1 MFQKSALPGYP
12 PTPRLCC
19 TPSLLRR
26 NPISFMFSIPFFN
39 VFMCTVLSLGQYSK
53 CLHLFHVSRVMP
65 LFCSKAE
72 FSPLLKQQNVKS
84 TRTQHAWHT
93 QTGGPGPDCT
103 QTFPISIQKSETLLQ
118 SSTKEYII
126 PTEKTQKGV

>member
-1 MFQKSALPGYP
+1 MFQKSALPGSPYS
-12 PTPRLCC
+12 PTPLY
-19 TPSLLRR
+19 SLLASQKTDLVHVF
-26 NPISFMFSIPFFN
+26 NTIFN
-39 VFMCTVLSLGQYSK
+39 VFMCIVLSLGQYSK
-53 CLHLFHVSRVMP
+53 CLHLFDVSRVMP

-103 QTFPISIQKSETLLQ
+103 QTFPISIQKSEALLQ

-126 PTEKTQKGV
+126 PTGKTQKGV